1 MSVRPRAHR
10 SGVTAL
16 LFSIAVAHGAAANAA
31 SVGGVNGAVAAEHRL
46 ASQAGVEILRAG
58 GNAVDAAVAAL
69 LASGV
74 VNPSSSGLG
83 GGGFMLVYV
92 AKSASVHAIDFRES
106 APASATRD
114 MFVRDGRV
122 DEAAAKRGGLA
133 VAVPAEP
140 RGFAHALARYGS
152 MPFAAVA
159 APAIRLA
166 RDGFDVEAHTADA
179 LARHRAELAADP
191 ALATELLQPDGSPY
205 RAGERMNR
213 PALAATLEGL
223 SRDGIESFY
232 VGELAN
238 DLVTAVRAGGGI
250 LTAADLAAYRV
261 VERPPIMT
269 RYRGLRVAGMPPP
282 SSGGGVIATALAIL
296 EAYRLG
302 DLDDDTPTYEHLLAE
317 TLKAAFADRARD
329 YGDPDF
335 TRVPL
340 ARLISPARATAI
352 RARFSAVRPLP
363 AATYGTLAR
372 VPNDAGT
379 AHVSVIDAAGNAV
392 ACTSSVNTAFGAKL
406 GVRGIVLN
414 NTMDDFSLQP
424 GVPNAYGLI
433 GNEANSIS
441 ARKRPLSSM
450 SPTIVLD
457 AAGVRL
463 AAGASGGPLII
474 SATLQ
479 TVLDVVDFDLDV
491 GDAVAAARVHHQWLP
506 DVLTVEERLP
516 ATTQLSLERRG
527 HTLRRIPSLAA
538 VQAVEQLRAGGETR
552 VFAASDARK
561 GGVAAAY

>member
-1 MSVRPRAHR
+1 MAVRPRAHR

-140 RGFAHALARYGS
+140 RGFAHALARYGT

-261 VERPPIMT
+261 VERPPIVT

-450 SPTIVLD
+450 SPTILLD